1 MHHSQLKIS
10 QLKAFVTV
18 ADCGSFSTAALQ
30 LGLSQS
36 TVSHAVAS
44 LEAELGVVLLAR
56 GRQGAQ
62 LTAVG
67 AEILPDARQVFSL
80 LDRMQQKANRDKG
93 LQSGT
98 VRIAS
103 VRSIATH
110 LLPEAIAQFQRRFP
124 AINLVIQDCAC
135 YPDVEQMLLHNQAEI
150 GLTLLPVGDEFAV
163 RELIQDEF
171 VVLLPESFS
180 ANSPVYS
187 QNDSQKNSQENTGQL
202 PVLLSWEQLGQYPMI
217 MNPVAAPHIHT
228 RTVQQH
234 LAQFGYRLNVAYEVK
249 EDSTIVGMVK
259 RGLGATVLA
268 QLAAEPIPDGVQV
281 FRLPV
286 PLKRSIGA
294 IILKETLL
302 PKAAFVFLDVLQQ
315 ACSRQASL
323 RQFCQES

>member
-1 MHHSQLKIS
+1 MQPKIS

-18 ADCGSFSTAALQ
+18 ADCGSFSAAALQ
-30 LGLSQS
+30 LDLSQS

-44 LEAELGVVLLAR
+44 LEAELGVVLLVR

-67 AEILPDARQVFSL
+67 AEILSDARQILHL
-80 LDRMQQKANRDKG
+80 LDKMQQKANRDKG

-103 VRSIATH
+103 VRSLATH
-110 LLPEAIAQFQRRFP
+110 LLPEAMAQFQQRFP
-124 AINLVIQDCAC
+124 AVNLVIQDCAC

-150 GLTLLPVGDEFAV
+150 GLTLLPVTPEFEAY
-163 RELIQDEF
+163 ELIQDEF
-171 VVLLPESFS
+171 VALFPTSVLS
-180 ANSPVYS
+180 NSPA
-187 QNDSQKNSQENTGQL
+187 DL
-202 PVLLSWEQLGQYPMI
+202 PNHHPNGPQSDGKDLQALLSWEQLVQYPMI

-228 RTVQQH
+228 RRVQQH
-234 LAQFGYRLNVAYEVK
+234 LAQFGYRLNVMYEVK

-268 QLAAEPIPDGVQV
+268 QLAAEPIPEGVQA

-294 IILKETLL
+294 ILLKDMLL
-302 PKAAFVFLDVLQQ
+302 PKAVFVFLDVLKQVCLSQ
-315 ACSRQASL
+315 AGR
-323 RQFCQES
+323 EN